1 MYSIRHSNFLRF
13 NFFHERLGL
22 LDDSSNIGIYHL
34 NQLASV
40 EKFLVLFHVI
50 AEDKDTFETAVS
62 FKELLVGPKDF
73 QVASWNDEN
82 CQDLLLDFGVEF
94 IECGD
99 QARVVS

>member
-1 MYSIRHSNFLRF
+1 MYSICHSNFLRF

-22 LDDSSNIGIYHL
+22 SDDSSNIGIYHL

-99 QARVVS
+99 